1 METVKNLR
9 AELRAAIVAEDSEGV
24 LGRVDQILFK
34 DEGILILAESRESED
49 LRSPAN
55 VTSTEKKKFDDVHL
69 NMEQNLF
76 PGSKT
81 SVLNSSEEEK
91 LDSASCFAV
100 EVEDIPHDLAEKGEL
115 NALKTLDT
123 NITFDK
129 DGPLLPKAGFSD
141 KVVADEASCMIDRN
155 RGLSSIEEM
164 ENNEDNRV
172 KTDHVLQE
180 ESSLPPNS
188 TRQGESESQN
198 TEDSTSMHNS
208 AEDDVLKVLNAT
220 DGNMM
225 LTEDENVLPEC
236 FLDSSKVAE
245 FESAVS
251 SPGGAISLQE
261 NVASTKKEKIK
272 ALNMKETDPVLN
284 KDVETLVLSKPKTG
298 NGSAEDTLDSAGN
311 QRNRGKPTA
320 GEFLH

>member
-1 METVKNLR
+1 M
-9 AELRAAIVAEDSEGV
+9 

-34 DEGILILAESRESED
+34 DEGILILAESRKSED
-49 LRSPAN
+49 LWSPAN
-55 VTSTEKKKFDDVHL
+55 VTSTEKKKIDDVQL
-69 NMEQNLF
+69 NMEQNLL
-76 PGSKT
+76 PGSKA
-81 SVLNSSEEEK
+81 SVLNSSEE
-91 LDSASCFAV
+91 V
-100 EVEDIPHDLAEKGEL
+100 EVEDIPHDLAEKEEL
-115 NALKTLDT
+115 DALKTLDT

-129 DGPLLPKAGFSD
+129 DRPLLPKAGFSD

-155 RGLSSIEEM
+155 RGVSSIEEM
-164 ENNEDNRV
+164 ENNEDIRV

-180 ESSLPPNS
+180 ESSLSPNS

-198 TEDSTSMHNS
+198 TEDSKSMHNG

-225 LTEDENVLPEC
+225 LTEDENALPEC
-236 FLDSSKVAE
+236 VVLESSKVAE

-284 KDVETLVLSKPKTG
+284 KDVETLVFKPKTKSKPKTA
-298 NGSAEDTLDSAGN
+298 NGSAEDILDSAGN

>member
-24 LGRVDQILFK
+24 LRRVDQILFK

-55 VTSTEKKKFDDVHL
+55 VTSTEKKKIDDVQL
-69 NMEQNLF
+69 NMEQNLL

-100 EVEDIPHDLAEKGEL
+100 EVEDIPHDL
-115 NALKTLDT
+115 KTLDT

-129 DGPLLPKAGFSD
+129 DGPLLAKAGFSD
-141 KVVADEASCMIDRN
+141 KVVADEASCMVNRS

-164 ENNEDNRV
+164 ENNEDIRV

-236 FLDSSKVAE
+236 VILESSKVAE

-284 KDVETLVLSKPKTG
+284 KDVETLVLSNPKTA

>member
-1 METVKNLR
+1 M
-9 AELRAAIVAEDSEGV
+9 

-34 DEGILILAESRESED
+34 DEGILILAESRKSED
-49 LRSPAN
+49 LWSPAN
-55 VTSTEKKKFDDVHL
+55 VTSTEKKKIDDVQL
-69 NMEQNLF
+69 NMEQNLL
-76 PGSKT
+76 PGSKA

-100 EVEDIPHDLAEKGEL
+100 EVEDIPHDLAEKEEL
-115 NALKTLDT
+115 DALKTLDT

-129 DGPLLPKAGFSD
+129 DRPLLPKAGFSD

-164 ENNEDNRV
+164 ENNEDIRV

-180 ESSLPPNS
+180 ESSLSPNS

-198 TEDSTSMHNS
+198 TEDSKSMHNS
-208 AEDDVLKVLNAT
+208 AEDEILKVLNAT

-225 LTEDENVLPEC
+225 LTEDENALPEC
-236 FLDSSKVAE
+236 VVLESSKVAE

-272 ALNMKETDPVLN
+272 ALNMKGTDPVLN
-284 KDVETLVLSKPKTG
+284 KDVETLVLSKPKTA